1 MEQTNHNQFIDK
13 NLLVITPAYPN
24 KVGTYIGESFV
35 KNQVDEL
42 KKYFNKIIVI
52 APVPFSFKRSNKD
65 KLCINYN
72 YDNVIVYYPRSYYIP
87 ILWFRKILIDN
98 RLKKVEY
105 LIKKENI
112 NFDLIHAHFSWP
124 SGYIACKL
132 KEKYNTPVIITA
144 HENSERFHKEI
155 NFDYPLLNY
164 SWKKADALIRVNKID
179 VSVLKKFNRN
189 ILSIANGFNPNFKP
203 LNNSECRAQLHIPM
217 HTKVIFS
224 LGHLIERKGFNYLI
238 NAIKMIAE
246 KRNDVLCFIGGS
258 GPLKAKLQKQIDDLG
273 LQENIKLIGF
283 VPDELL
289 PIWMNACD
297 VFVLPS
303 LSEGNPTVMFECL
316 GCGKPFIGTRVGG
329 VPEIITSED
338 YGLLCDPANPE
349 ELAKNILMAVD
360 KEWNAKKIEEYSANF
375 TWDVISK
382 EILNVYSKIDSIN
395 IDVESKL

>member
-24 KVGTYIGESFV
+24 KDGTYIGESFV

-42 KKYFNKIIVI
+42 KKHFNKIIVI
-52 APVPFSFKRSNKD
+52 APVPFSFKRLNKE

-72 YDNVIVYYPRSYYIP
+72 YDNVIIYYPRSYYIP

-98 RLKKVEY
+98 RLKKVEH

-112 NFDLIHAHFSWP
+112 NFDLIHAHFTWP

-164 SWKKADALIRVNKID
+164 SWKNADALIRVNKID
-179 VSVLKKFNRN
+179 VPVLKKFNCN
-189 ILSIANGFNPNFKP
+189 VLSIANGFNPNFKP
-203 LNNSECRAQLHIPM
+203 LNNSECRAQLDIPM

-224 LGHLIERKGFNYLI
+224 LGYLIKRKGFNFLI
-238 NAIKMIAE
+238 DAIKIITE
-246 KRNDVLCFIGGS
+246 KRTDVLCYIGGTGS
-258 GPLKAKLQKQIDDLG
+258 LKTKLQKQIYDLG

-289 PIWMNACD
+289 PIWMNACE

-303 LSEGNPTVMFECL
+303 LSESFGIVQIEAL
-316 GCGKPFIGTRVGG
+316 ACGKPVVATYNGG
-329 VPEIITSED
+329 SEEIITSED
-338 YGLLCDPANPE
+338 YGLLCEPEDPE
-349 ELAKNILMAVD
+349 ELATNILMALD
-360 KEWNAKKIEEYSANF
+360 KEWDVKKIEAYSAQF
-375 TWDVISK
+375 TWDTITK

-395 IDVESKL
+395 ID